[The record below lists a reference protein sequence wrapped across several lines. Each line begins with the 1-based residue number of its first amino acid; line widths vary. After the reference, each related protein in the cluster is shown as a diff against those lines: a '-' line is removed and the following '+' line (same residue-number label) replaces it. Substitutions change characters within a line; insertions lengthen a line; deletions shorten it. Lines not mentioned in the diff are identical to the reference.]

1 MIVQKWELAN
11 KIKKL
16 RAVVPKQASTPIL
29 QNILVENGKLTATNL
44 ELTVSTTLEGSRG
57 EKMLIPA
64 KAFGLIDQLPN
75 GEVEIKKNA
84 GNDRITI
91 RAGDSIRNAFA
102 TMNPDEFPKGDIFG
116 PGDLE
121 TSIDGEN
128 LVAALR
134 NVLYAVPR
142 TSAKQEMTAVCM
154 ECDGDELS
162 FVGLNGSQVAW
173 FTIPYRDSF
182 KMLIPRSA
190 AEQLISLGLE
200 GPVQITYG
208 KLTASFSTEE
218 YIVQTR
224 LIDGNYFQYRK
235 PFALQGDRVELP
247 RQTFLNAVKRA
258 DMCNDESNPKPVR
271 IDVEADNMRIYIQ
284 SSAAAYSE
292 TIPLE
297 KDTGQKMTIGF
308 NPALIRTTLESFPD
322 ENVQVLFLSPKAPMI
337 ITSEAHS
344 LKGLLLPV
352 VVR

>member
-1 MIVQKWELAN
+1 MKVQKWELAN

-16 RAVVPKQASTPIL
+16 RAVVPKQTPMPIL
-29 QNILVENGKLTATNL
+29 QNILVEDGRLTATNT
-44 ELTVSTTLEGSRG
+44 ELTVSTTLEGTDG
-57 EKMLIPA
+57 ERMLIPA

-75 GEVEIKKNA
+75 GEVEIRANA
-84 GNDRITI
+84 GGDQITI
-91 RAGDSIRNAFA
+91 RAGSSIRNAFSVQ
-102 TMNPDEFPKGDIFG
+102 NPDEFPKGSMYE
-116 PGDLE
+116 PGDME

-128 LVAALR
+128 LAAALR

-173 FTIPYRDSF
+173 FTIPYRDTF

-218 YIVQTR
+218 YVVQTR
-224 LIDGNYFQYRK
+224 LVDGNYFQYRK
-235 PFALQGDRVELP
+235 PFALRGESIKLP
-247 RQTFLNAVKRA
+247 RQLFLNAVKRA
-258 DMCNDESNPKPVR
+258 DMCNDASDPKPVK
-271 IDVEADNMRIYIQ
+271 IDMEGGSMRVYIQ
-284 SSAAAYSE
+284 SSGAAYSE
-292 TIPLE
+292 TIMLE
-297 KDTGQKMTIGF
+297 KDTGQTMTVAF
-308 NPALIRTTLESFPD
+308 NPALVKTTMESFPD
-322 ENVQVLFLSPKAPMI
+322 EFVQVLFLSPKSPMI
-337 ITSEAHS
+337 VTSEVHS

-352 VVR
+352 AFR